1 MLLNANTSCHS
12 HALSGCFRLPSSG
25 PFSNNTIAMKQV
37 HLAMQT
43 LGFKPK
49 DLIFIFMLLSAILQL
64 SNIQF
69 VKADVGM
76 CQHWVVN
83 VHMLE
88 QVAQLLGMSPDKLA
102 QTLTNQ
108 KLCPPGD
115 IHCFFWI
122 LNRVWCNETNL
133 CRICMPFY
141 SSSLRSST
149 IRFVLPLLERHSC
162 YSNYYTWLA
171 ACVSDLWINHNQVND
186 AHRSHT
192 SCFCVQTKYIWW
204 VYYQLCW
211 QAHAVIYYPL
221 AYIQQCWVW
230 WSYD

>member
-1 MLLNANTSCHS
+1 
-12 HALSGCFRLPSSG
+12 
-25 PFSNNTIAMKQV
+25 MKQV

-88 QVAQLLGMSPDKLA
+88 QVAQLLGMSPEKLS

-108 KLCPPGD
+108 
-115 IHCFFWI
+115 
-122 LNRVWCNETNL
+122 TN
-133 CRICMPFY
+133 Y
-141 SSSLRSST
+141 
-149 IRFVLPLLERHSC
+149 VH
-162 YSNYYTWLA
+162 
-171 ACVSDLWINHNQVND
+171 Q
-186 AHRSHT
+186 
-192 SCFCVQTKYIWW
+192 
-204 VYYQLCW
+204 
-211 QAHAVIYYPL
+211 VIYTIL
-221 AYIQQCWVW
+221 LNIEQTMMQ
-230 WSYD
+230 

>member
-1 MLLNANTSCHS
+1 MQ
-12 HALSGCFRLPSSG
+12 LSECFRLFSSG
-25 PFSNNTIAMKQV
+25 PFSNNTITMKQV

-115 IHCFFWI
+115 IHCFF
-122 LNRVWCNETNL
+122 E
-133 CRICMPFY
+133 Y
-141 SSSLRSST
+141 
-149 IRFVLPLLERHSC
+149 
-162 YSNYYTWLA
+162 
-171 ACVSDLWINHNQVND
+171 
-186 AHRSHT
+186 
-192 SCFCVQTKYIWW
+192 
-204 VYYQLCW
+204 
-211 QAHAVIYYPL
+211 
-221 AYIQQCWVW
+221 
-230 WSYD
+230 